1 MIYSTISINSCTRTV
16 SRIIKLN
23 LQLGEALC
31 LTTSDLPV
39 SFTAVKPIIP
49 YFSLRGNKKAG
60 RKKSVM
66 EFSEHWQAL
75 LRFPWNDFALLVCGS
90 FR

>member
-31 LTTSDLPV
+31 LTISDLPV
-39 SFTAVKPIIP
+39 SFTAVKSIISCVSIP
-49 YFSLRGNKKAG
+49 SNKKMDRTKCA
-60 RKKSVM
+60 V
-66 EFSEHWQAL
+66 
-75 LRFPWNDFALLVCGS
+75 N
-90 FR
+90 